1 MKKVG
6 RKAASILLTLCM
18 LLTMLPV
25 SALAADEGTVDT
37 APAETNLAEP
47 VNTGNSSSDEG
58 EPPVSTLV
66 AGTENSVDYV
76 GVNGQTQTCT
86 EYTTVAADT
95 TTWSN
100 GWYVV
105 TGEVTLTDRVEV
117 SGSVKYYLDLK
128 SGCAYNALMCG
139 VGVIYLKADQGGSV
153 VLSIV

>member
-25 SALAADEGTVDT
+25 SALAVDEGTVVDT

-58 EPPVSTLV
+58 ETPVSTLV

-76 GVNGQTQTCT
+76 DEDGQTQTCT
-86 EYTTVAADT
+86 EYITV
-95 TTWSN
+95 
-100 GWYVV
+100 
-105 TGEVTLTDRVEV
+105 L
-117 SGSVKYYLDLK
+117 
-128 SGCAYNALMCG
+128 
-139 VGVIYLKADQGGSV
+139 
-153 VLSIV
+153 LSKPSYPS